1 MDGFNSLE
9 ELYKRVTPA
18 LNSKIKD
25 LRRIGIN
32 YIHKEDIW
40 NYLKINCWC
49 KKTNLT
55 LGEMVNDIMTLSN
68 TQIEDYV
75 HDIISKEK
83 REIIEEDV
91 L

>member
-18 LNSKIKD
+18 LECKVKD
-25 LRRIGIN
+25 LKRIGIN

-40 NYLKINCWC
+40 NYLKINLWC
-49 KKTNLT
+49 KKVNLT
-55 LGEMVNDIMTLSN
+55 LGEIVNDIMTISN
-68 TQIEDYV
+68 IELEGYV
-75 HDIISKEK
+75 HELMAKEK
-83 REIIEEDV
+83 RDLIKDDV